1 MIKPLLR
8 LAALPCALMLSVSLA
23 AASQSTPSSATPNL
37 AAPTRIAPV
46 AAPITAAPD
55 NSVPIGGYTL
65 VTITQN
71 GKTTAPGS
79 QAPRPTLSFD
89 GKRVTGFTGCNT
101 FGGAYVAR
109 REVLRFGALA
119 TTKKACP
126 DYIDGLE
133 ADYLKL
139 LRGVKG
145 FELLGTPG
153 AQTLRLLSGS
163 GDRLVFSQA
172 AGTGEVAT
180 GGIRST
186 LDGIWTLKEL
196 PAGAAPSADT
206 RPISFTLR
214 GFTISGFDGCNTFK
228 GNANTSSGRLSFA
241 GPTVSTLIACPPGV
255 ATLSPLLSAG
265 AAASVQGKTLT
276 LTGEGGAV
284 WVFTRP

>member
-1 MIKPLLR
+1 MKLTTR
-8 LAALPCALMLSVSLA
+8 GAALLGTLALSGSLA
-23 AASQSTPSSATPNL
+23 VSAQVTPSSATPNL
-37 AAPTRIAPV
+37 AAPTRTAPV
-46 AAPITAAPD
+46 PAPTTAAPD

-65 VTITQN
+65 VSLTQN
-71 GKTTAPGS
+71 GQTTSLGS
-79 QAPRPTLSFD
+79 LAPRPTISFD

-101 FGGAYVAR
+101 FGGSYVAR

-119 TTKKACP
+119 ITRKACP

-163 GDRLVFSQA
+163 NDRLVFAQA
-172 AGTGEVAT
+172 SGTGEVAT
-180 GGIRST
+180 GGIRSSV
-186 LDGIWTLKEL
+186 DGTWTLKEL
-196 PAGAAPSADT
+196 PAGAAPSADA
-206 RPISFTLR
+206 RPIGFTLR
-214 GFTISGFDGCNTFK
+214 GFTISGFDGCNTFS

-241 GPTVSTLIACPPGV
+241 GPVVSTLIACPPGV

-265 AAASVQGKTLT
+265 AAATVQGKTLT
-276 LTGEGGAV
+276 LTGEGGVV
-284 WVFTRP
+284 WMFTRP